1 MPDLKNIFSD
11 RSSRFFRLRRFI
23 PHFLSARRNQHA
35 RARVF
40 HSTPRTKNILSAR
53 QKIAVVLT
61 VMVIAAG
68 IGLTYFSGSFNV
80 QKVSVLRSSL
90 DLPLAEIEQLVTEQA
105 FGTNMFKL
113 DLNQLKKDIKATR
126 PDIARVE
133 IEKKYPST
141 LQVAVY
147 KYPIVAE
154 LHIGTERMFIN
165 ENGYRVDG
173 ETPDRDTLTLAL
185 GESMQIDNPKQQIV
199 RPDHLIAMRDA
210 AFYFEALIDIPLLI
224 VRYLPAAH
232 EAHLIIEGN
241 TSIWIDLTSDYH
253 TQIDKLVQAN
263 NEIHLSKE
271 KYQYVDLRVR
281 NKIFYK

>member
-11 RSSRFFRLRRFI
+11 RSSRWFRLRRFV
-23 PHFLSARRNQHA
+23 PRFLLERRQQHA

-40 HSTPRTKNILSAR
+40 HSTPRTKQALSTR
-53 QKIAVVLT
+53 QRLTVVL
-61 VMVIAAG
+61 VVIMVG
-68 IGLTYFSGSFNV
+68 SSIGLTYFSGSFNV

-90 DLPLAEIEQLVTEQA
+90 DLPLEEIEQLVSEQA
-105 FGTNMFKL
+105 FGKNMFKL
-113 DLNQLKKDIKATR
+113 DLVRLEKDIRATR

-133 IEKKYPST
+133 IEKQYPST

-154 LHIGTERMFIN
+154 LRIGTERIFIN

-173 ETPDRDTLTLAL
+173 ETPDRDTLTLTL
-185 GESMQIDNPKQQIV
+185 GESMQLDDPSQQIV
-199 RPDHLIAMRDA
+199 RPTHLIAMRDA
-210 AFYFEALIDIPLLI
+210 AFYFEALLDIPLLA

-232 EAHLIIEGN
+232 EAHLMIEGN
-241 TSIWIDLTSDYH
+241 TTIWIDLTADYR
-253 TQIDKLVQAN
+253 TQLNKLTQAN
-263 NEIHLSKE
+263 SQINLGET
-271 KYQYVDLRVR
+271 KYEYIDLRVR

>member
-1 MPDLKNIFSD
+1 
-11 RSSRFFRLRRFI
+11 
-23 PHFLSARRNQHA
+23 
-35 RARVF
+35 
-40 HSTPRTKNILSAR
+40 
-53 QKIAVVLT
+53 
-61 VMVIAAG
+61 MVIAAG